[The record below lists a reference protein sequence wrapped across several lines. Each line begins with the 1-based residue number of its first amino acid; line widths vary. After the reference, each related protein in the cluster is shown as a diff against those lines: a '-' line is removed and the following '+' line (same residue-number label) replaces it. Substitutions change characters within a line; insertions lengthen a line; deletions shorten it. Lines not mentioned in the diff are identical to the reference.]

1 MTQQIDAVNKMITYT
16 LVTDKNSLVRLL
28 ERNGVRLPSNPSD
41 QEITVAVLASSAKSP
56 NFKMELANL
65 LTQKAV
71 QVQDEYEGF
80 AGDDTDFG
88 FTGIDDFIGA
98 NGDKKAAKAARKK
111 EKVAL
116 RGEKKKKRI
125 NETNP
130 KGKTG
135 FGNFLSRLADSTTS
149 QDTINSGIN
158 IGLTALNNKVA
169 SKQNE
174 LQAQAA
180 AITAQQDEAR
190 QAIAAQQGGKMNVF
204 LIVGVVAVVGIL
216 AYFAFKKK

>member
-1 MTQQIDAVNKMITYT
+1 MTQINAASNMITYT
-16 LVTDKNSLVRLL
+16 LVRDKQSLIRLL
-28 ERNGVRLPSNPSD
+28 ERNGVRMPNNPSD
-41 QEITVAVLASSAKSP
+41 NEVTIAVLASSAKSP
-56 NFKMELANL
+56 NFKNELANL

-71 QVQDEYEGF
+71 EIKSEYQAF
-80 AGDDTDFG
+80 AGDDSDFG
-88 FTGIDDFIGA
+88 FTGIDEFVGVINVDAKIA
-98 NGDKKAAKAARKK
+98 NAAIQAKK
-111 EKVAL
+111 
-116 RGEKKKKRI
+116 
-125 NETNP
+125 NP
-130 KGKTG
+130 KQTRQVRREIRKGKQGGTV
-135 FGNFLSRLADSTTS
+135 FGNFLRGVGSSATS
-149 QDTINSGIN
+149 QDTINQGIN